1 VSAVNG
7 FVQQQRTLM
16 LSNKLSDRASYDRAS
31 YDRACYDRASYEII
45 LRASFKFLIS
55 KLYCIDK
62 KIKHGV
68 NCKFSMAR

>member
-1 VSAVNG
+1 MW
-7 FVQQQRTLM
+7 FQLM
-16 LSNKLSDRASYDRAS
+16 VIWSVIRASYDRASYDRAS
-31 YDRACYDRASYEII
+31 YDRASYD
-45 LRASFKFLIS
+45 RASFKFLIS